1 METIGQCDVRHIMTL
16 QIKLIMSALKV
27 LTYIITSI
35 TARPIDLSAIL
46 VIISVLGLH
55 NCRIQYIIY
64 LDMTEHATILRCQ
77 ILQVSLSQV
86 FCFHI

>member
-35 TARPIDLSAIL
+35 TAHPIDLS